1 MYWKG
6 KIQMIIK
13 HLHTKQIRYGGVD
26 LVVTVS
32 EELGRPIGKVEK
44 LKKNMKYNLG
54 ITELIPLKA
63 FYLGF
68 SLQNNAILPKVKD
81 LVDES
86 IERCGQIEE
95 FSTKKVFYL
104 ILKCEL
110 NRNTDS
116 IARDREIAK
125 NFCDKSDHLGVF
137 LNYMKIVDAT
147 ELAKTVIGKKRG
159 IVSPDQ
165 TSSMGGGVF
174 PDSLDT
180 MSMTKQEER
189 SHHKGRW
196 IHTDEGQIQ
205 INYTLPLRSL
215 DLSEYDLAEKD
226 KKFLYKAS
234 FSEILDKHFED
245 IDNFL
250 STYE

>member
-1 MYWKG
+1 
-6 KIQMIIK
+6 
-13 HLHTKQIRYGGVD
+13 
-26 LVVTVS
+26 
-32 EELGRPIGKVEK
+32 
-44 LKKNMKYNLG
+44 MKYNLG

-68 SLQNNAILPKVKD
+68 SLQNNAIFLPKVKD
-81 LVDES
+81 LVDEA

-147 ELAKTVIGKKRG
+147 EVAKTVIGKKGG

-165 TSSMGGGVF
+165 TSSMGGIYS
-174 PDSLDT
+174 DSLDT

-189 SHHKGRW
+189 SNHKGRW

-205 INYTLPLRSL
+205 INYTLPLSSL
-215 DLSEYDLAEKD
+215 DLREYDLAEKD

-250 STYE
+250 STYERDSKGFE

>member
-81 LVDES
+81 LVDEA

-104 ILKCEL
+104 IL
-110 NRNTDS
+110 N
-116 IARDREIAK
+116 
-125 NFCDKSDHLGVF
+125 
-137 LNYMKIVDAT
+137 
-147 ELAKTVIGKKRG
+147 
-159 IVSPDQ
+159 
-165 TSSMGGGVF
+165 
-174 PDSLDT
+174 
-180 MSMTKQEER
+180 
-189 SHHKGRW
+189 
-196 IHTDEGQIQ
+196 
-205 INYTLPLRSL
+205 
-215 DLSEYDLAEKD
+215 
-226 KKFLYKAS
+226 
-234 FSEILDKHFED
+234 
-245 IDNFL
+245 
-250 STYE
+250 

>member
-1 MYWKG
+1 
-6 KIQMIIK
+6 
-13 HLHTKQIRYGGVD
+13 
-26 LVVTVS
+26 
-32 EELGRPIGKVEK
+32 
-44 LKKNMKYNLG
+44 MKYNLG
-54 ITELIPLKA
+54 LTELIPLKA

-81 LVDES
+81 LVDEA

-147 ELAKTVIGKKRG
+147 ELAKTVIGKTRSM
-159 IVSPDQ
+159 VSPDQ
-165 TSSMGGGVF
+165 ASSIVGMTI
-174 PDSLDT
+174 DSLDT
-180 MSMTKQEER
+180 MSMIKQEAR
-189 SHHKGRW
+189 SDHKGRW
-196 IHTDEGQIQ
+196 IRTDEGEVKV
-205 INYTLPLRSL
+205 NYTLPLSSL
-215 DLSEYDLAEKD
+215 DLLEHDLAEKD
-226 KKFLYKAS
+226 KKFLYKTS

-250 STYE
+250 STYERDPKGLE